1 MYAHVYFHTHTP
13 VPAQHPPH
21 PHTSHPKQD
30 FKERHT
36 DSSVYFI
43 ITLSEKD
50 APELLVDDAAL
61 LKRLKLEA
69 SLSTSNMHLFNA
81 EGQITKYDSP
91 LDVLQEYYPY
101 RLDLYEKRRAA
112 LLERMDR
119 EWRRLDN
126 KVRAWALWAVERG
139 GGG

>member
-1 MYAHVYFHTHTP
+1 MALPPPSFSRSHSP
-13 VPAQHPPH
+13 SPPPAP
-21 PHTSHPKQD
+21 QD

-36 DSSVYFI
+36 DSSVYFV

-61 LKRLKLEA
+61 LKRLKLET

-81 EGQITKYDSP
+81 EGQIAKYESP
-91 LDVLQEYYPY
+91 LEVLNEYYPL
-101 RLDLYEKRRAA
+101 RLELYEKRRAA
-112 LLERMDR
+112 LLDRMDR

-126 KVRAWALWAVERG
+126 KVQRG
-139 GGG
+139 GGRDGVLCWGRVRDV